1 MLHTA
6 LPLILALAA
15 PNMKFDANE
24 SAVFAQ
30 ELEYVDKQATDQE
43 FPQNRADEF
52 IPVDT
57 SIDAG
62 AEDFSWYHFDRLG
75 NAKLISSYA
84 DDLPRVHEFGS
95 KNTTGIRSIGDS
107 YGYSIQDLR
116 AAAYMKRP
124 LDPALALLAREA
136 IERKADEI
144 AALGST
150 TDNLPGFLKATG
162 VPVMSSGFNG
172 DWANATGQ
180 EILADLRLIYFT
192 AKNQSLGIH
201 EPDTMIFGSDSF
213 AALHKPYSDLQGDTV
228 AAVFLRSFPTVKSID
243 TWIYCDNADAQND
256 GERAVV
262 YQKNPLNMKQIRPVG
277 FESLAPQ
284 ARNLQVVVPCHART
298 GGTVVKRPFSMLYVD
313 GLMD

>member
-24 SAVFAQ
+24 SAVFAL

-192 AKNQSLGIH
+192 AKKS
-201 EPDTMIFGSDSF
+201 EPRDPRARHD
-213 AALHKPYSDLQGDTV
+213 DL
-228 AAVFLRSFPTVKSID
+228 R
-243 TWIYCDNADAQND
+243 
-256 GERAVV
+256 
-262 YQKNPLNMKQIRPVG
+262 VG
-277 FESLAPQ
+277 LVRRAPQ
-284 ARNLQVVVPCHART
+284 ALLGLAGRHGRGRVPPVLPHGQVDRHLDLLRQRR
-298 GGTVVKRPFSMLYVD
+298 RPERR
-313 GLMD
+313 